1 MVANANANAVAVATG
16 DDENAVASG
25 AGHVNTQAP
34 QPQPQQRSW
43 KIIVPAVCVAS
54 AIIAAFATAFSP
66 RSSSVVSS
74 NAAAAVP
81 KEALSRYVNVGNG
94 GCRNATNADDP
105 YQYVWY
111 LFEDVEITAEE
122 CAGTCECVR
131 KSKKVEYRGFT
142 HYVLS
147 GSGYCYCH
155 VDYFV
160 DNRITVLEKLQNKC
174 EAIGFSEFPLPATGP
189 ITRTNGGDPSSQCY
203 SLKAKATKAPRATK
217 SPKLRV

>member
-1 MVANANANAVAVATG
+1 MLIANGAIEVVANANAVAAATG
-16 DDENAVASG
+16 DDENENAVASG

-122 CAGTCECVR
+122 CAGTCECIR
-131 KSKKVEYRGFT
+131 KSKK
-142 HYVLS
+142 
-147 GSGYCYCH
+147 
-155 VDYFV
+155 
-160 DNRITVLEKLQNKC
+160 ITELLYWRNCKTNVRPS
-174 EAIGFSEFPLPATGP
+174 AFPNFLYLPLVQSLAQMVATQAL
-189 ITRTNGGDPSSQCY
+189 D
-203 SLKAKATKAPRATK
+203 ATA
-217 SPKLRV
+217 